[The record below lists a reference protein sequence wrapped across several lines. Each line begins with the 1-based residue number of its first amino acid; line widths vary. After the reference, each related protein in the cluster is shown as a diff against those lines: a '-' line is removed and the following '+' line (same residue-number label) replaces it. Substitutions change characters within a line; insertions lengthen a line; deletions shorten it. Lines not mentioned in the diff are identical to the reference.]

1 MGIAGQKPQAGG
13 EVEKA
18 AARVDTGDIVAMAP
32 PDDLS
37 EDGALVWN
45 VLLPDLIA
53 SRVFRLSDALLLSE
67 LCESLGMARGFR
79 RSIAELQTNEIEA
92 LRKLAG
98 AEPGEPFREAAAYAD
113 FIAANLKRARTGY
126 RQMMQTAMS
135 IAGEFGISPVARLR
149 LGLMKAQGAKLT
161 DIFGRGEDADPSE

>member
-1 MGIAGQKPQAGG
+1 MTPRGTKPTVGG
-13 EVEKA
+13 DIERRAES
-18 AARVDTGDIVAMAP
+18 VDTGDIVAMEP

-37 EDGALVWN
+37 EDGALVWR

-67 LCESLGMARGFR
+67 LCESLGMARAFR
-79 RSIAELQTNEIEA
+79 REIALLGPKMTAAYASIE
-92 LRKLAG
+92 G
-98 AEPGEPFREAAAYAD
+98 AEPGDEFKAAVDYAE
-113 FIAANLKRARTGY
+113 FVSAALKRARTGY
-126 RQMMQTAMS
+126 RAMMQTAMS

-161 DIFGRGEDADPSE
+161 DFFGAGDEGGDG